1 MKIYGHSSI
10 TIFFWCHQPNQL
22 TNNHLPPIQLNS
34 SISYLSLSLSKTEQY
49 LYFSHRFSSSAH
61 SFENHKKKEKAKKPK
76 MARKKI
82 REYDSKRLV
91 KEHLKRLANID
102 LQIHS
107 AQVPQPSTTFS
118 IFL

>member
-1 MKIYGHSSI
+1 
-10 TIFFWCHQPNQL
+10 
-22 TNNHLPPIQLNS
+22 
-34 SISYLSLSLSKTEQY
+34 
-49 LYFSHRFSSSAH
+49 
-61 SFENHKKKEKAKKPK
+61 

-107 AQVPQPSTTFS
+107 AQVPQPSRTFS